1 MTIPNRCFFVWT
13 GKRIPAFAWLAMR
26 AALTRGGFDQ
36 VALHAEPELLR
47 DDPLVANLLTQPGF
61 VLRDHR
67 DSGLLDLDAGVAKRI
82 ATLESA
88 VDRPAS
94 KANLMRL
101 RVLWAEGGVYLDTD
115 CIALQSHQP
124 LLPLGGFVGR
134 ERVALPSRVVHSKNP
149 LVWAKAGVLLG
160 LRDLASRSPDP
171 QRLFGVVEP
180 LYDLACNNAALG
192 FFSHHSFVAA
202 CLQTAAALP
211 DAVALARFEL
221 GPRLLDRVANS
232 EAGKHTALLPPHA
245 FYPLAPEICAAY
257 VRPDPRGQLGDWPDP
272 RTYAAHLYDSV
283 LIRRLGQPLDA
294 RWFAANRG
302 QTLLGRMVEP
312 WLDEL
317 AELTTLVA

>member
-26 AALTRGGFDQ
+26 AALSRGGFDQ
-36 VALHAEPELLR
+36 VALHAEPGQLQG
-47 DDPLVANLLTQPGF
+47 DPLVANLLGQPGF

-67 DSGLLDLDAGVAKRI
+67 DSSLHDLSPAVAKRI
-82 ATLESA
+82 AVLESA

-115 CIALQSHQP
+115 CIALQAHQP
-124 LLPLGGFVGR
+124 LLALGGFVGR

-160 LRDLASRSPDP
+160 LRDLASRSPNP
-171 QRLFGVVEP
+171 QQLFGLVEP

-192 FFSHHSFVAA
+192 FSSHHPFVAA
-202 CLQTAAALP
+202 CLETAAALP
-211 DAVALARFEL
+211 DAIALARFEL

-232 EAGKHTALLPPHA
+232 AAGQGTALLAPEA

-257 VRPDPRGQLGDWPDP
+257 VRPDPDGVLGDRPHP
-272 RTYAAHLYDSV
+272 NTYAAHLYDSV

-294 RWFAANRG
+294 SWFATHRG

-317 AELTTLVA
+317 AALTSS